1 MRRLITL
8 LFVFLLSGFSSLYS
22 QVSTA
27 QIEGKVVDNEG
38 NPLIGA
44 NIIARN
50 LDNGI
55 IRGTITGKAGTYFIG
70 ALQPGKYE
78 ITCSFVGYRKETRR
92 VELLIGQSVRIDF
105 TLYSEAI
112 PIGAVEV
119 VAEAPVFELKRT
131 DVSMPVRREQIINL
145 PLDTRNI
152 MQLAALAPGIRA
164 YAPIGGRALPDAGA
178 LPPLRF
184 IQLYVDGVEWK
195 SYYNGNIVGIPQT
208 GSPLPQEAVQEFR
221 VILNAFDA
229 EYTRG
234 TAYVISAVT
243 PRGTNDFRS
252 SVFFN
257 LRDKS
262 LNARGPFQTTIPN
275 YKRQQVGGFLSGP
288 IIKDKL
294 FFFASYEL
302 NNEKNY
308 VDVVPGRPAY
318 NPTIWDKYRGT
329 FDSPTLNNTGVV
341 RLTFV
346 PSSSHTLDLVWAT
359 RYMNSK
365 FFFGGT
371 VAYTAGIYGRY
382 HINSFL
388 LKDTW
393 VISQEVVNELSVHY
407 LRWRH
412 DEPLIQPGP
421 AYIYPSITLGRG
433 TFPIKLSEDHIRVVN
448 KLTYRIADFY
458 GEHILKGGFELT
470 RAINRPWFPYYFDGE
485 FVFATDTSKLPRT
498 ATIGIGFNN
507 PYTRDDAEGKLDGY
521 TVGFFI
527 QDRWTPIP
535 QLTLSIGLRWDADIN
550 LLNNKNKVRWADS
563 TDLKGVI
570 PDDFL
575 NKGDRENDLD
585 NFAPRISFNY
595 DALGTGRLILRG
607 GYGIFFDR
615 VANYIAYFEQLYSNW
630 GIYTFVNPTTTDPQA
645 LRQQILSGQG
655 TTRPTL
661 YLLNKRM
668 TTPAVYQWSLG
679 ISSQI
684 SNNFAFSLDYI
695 NNKVTSLYVATD
707 VNYFI
712 PSKGRRAI
720 TDKYGSI
727 YLWGSYGRAK
737 SEAFLF
743 NFMYRTQRYFAQLS
757 YTLSWNYADF
767 DGSPGAIPANSRY
780 QLQRVAGDERHRFV
794 LNWVIN
800 LPFEFQVS
808 GIATLA
814 SPAAYSVIDGRDL
827 NDNNFF
833 GDDWIGGMRTKVND
847 WRKIR
852 NWYKMVDFRISK
864 SFSYLNY
871 KVTLIFD
878 AFNLFNWFNAA
889 SYFNRMYDASGNPYA
904 NFGQPTSS
912 YAPRYLQLGV
922 RISYGY

>member
-1 MRRLITL
+1 MNRLITI
-8 LFVFLLSGFSSLYS
+8 LFIPLFSSFSFLYA

-38 NPLIGA
+38 NPLVGA
-44 NIIARN
+44 NIIAIS
-50 LDNGI
+50 LDNGL
-55 IRGTITGKAGTYFIG
+55 IRGTITGKTGTYFIG

-78 ITCSFVGYRKETRR
+78 ISCSFVGYRKETRI
-92 VELLIGQSVRIDF
+92 VELLIGQSARVNF
-105 TLYSEAI
+105 TLYPEAI

-119 VAEAPVFELKRT
+119 IAEMPVFELKRT

-288 IIKDKL
+288 IIRDKL

-308 VDVVPGRPAY
+308 IDVVPGRPAY
-318 NPTIWDKYRGT
+318 NPGIWDKYRGT
-329 FDSPTLNNTGVV
+329 FDSPTQNNNGVV
-341 RLTFV
+341 KLTFV
-346 PSSSHTLDLVWAT
+346 PNSSHTIDLTWTT

-365 FFFGGT
+365 FYFGGIY
-371 VAYTAGIYGRY
+371 AYTAGIYGKY

-393 VISQEVVNELSVHY
+393 IISPEMMNELSIHY

-412 DEPLIQPGP
+412 DEPLIQSGP
-421 AYIYPSITLGRG
+421 AYVYPSIVLGRG
-433 TFPIKLSEDHIRVVN
+433 TFPIKLSEDHIRLVN
-448 KLTYRIADFY
+448 KLTYRVADFY
-458 GEHILKGGFELT
+458 GEHILKGGFEVT
-470 RAINRPWFPYYFDGE
+470 RAFNRPWFPYYFDGQ
-485 FVFATDTSKLPRT
+485 FTFATDTSTLPRT
-498 ATIGIGFNN
+498 ATVGIGFNN

-521 TVGFFI
+521 TVGLFI
-527 QDRWTPIP
+527 QDRWTPLP
-535 QLTLSIGLRWDADIN
+535 QLTLSLGLRWDADIN

-575 NKGDRENDLD
+575 NKGDRKNDLD

-595 DALGTGRLILRG
+595 DVFGTGRLILRG
-607 GYGIFFDR
+607 GYGIFYDR

-630 GIYTFVNPTTTDPQA
+630 GIYTFQNPTTTEPQV
-645 LRQQILSGQG
+645 LRQQILNGQG

-661 YLLNKRM
+661 FLLNERM
-668 TTPAVYQWSLG
+668 TTPAVYQWSFG

-684 SNNFAFSLDYI
+684 FNNFAFSVDYI

-707 VNYFI
+707 VNYYI
-712 PSKGRRAI
+712 PSQRKRAL
-720 TDKYGSI
+720 TDRYGSI

-737 SEAFLF
+737 GEAFLF
-743 NFMYRTQRYFAQLS
+743 NFMYKTQKYFAQLS
-757 YTLSWNYADF
+757 YTLSWNYSDF
-767 DGSPGAIPANSRY
+767 DGSPGANPANSKY
-780 QLQRVAGDERHRFV
+780 QLQRVAGDERHRLV

-800 LPFEFQVS
+800 LPYQFQVS
-808 GIATLA
+808 GVATLA
-814 SPAAYSVIDGRDL
+814 SPAAYSVMDGRDL
-827 NDNNFF
+827 NDNNYFA
-833 GDDWIGGMRTKVND
+833 DDWIGGMRTKVND

-852 NWYKMVDFRISK
+852 NWYKMVDFRVSK

-871 KVTLIFD
+871 KVTLVFD

-889 SYFNRMYDASGNPYA
+889 SYFNRMYDARGNPYA
-904 NFGQPTSS
+904 NFAQPTSS
-912 YAPRYLQLGV
+912 YAPRYLQLGL